1 MSWIN
6 TPSGDQFAASVV
18 RAVVA
23 YPGKGVILRDAQNR
37 LIAFIKIADPEKAN
51 RARDLIMQV
60 VKGKRTYEINWNFL
74 TEPTAIVSSDAS
86 VQAAAAPE
94 AADPAAASN

>member
-23 YPGKGVILRDAQNR
+23 YPGKGVILRDAQSR
-37 LIAFIKIADPEKAN
+37 LIAFIKIADPEKAI
-51 RARDLIMQV
+51 RARDLITQV
-60 VKGKRTYEINWNFL
+60 VKGKRTYDINWSFL
-74 TEPTAIVSSDAS
+74 TEPTATIGSESS
-86 VQAAAAPE
+86 VQAAAAP
-94 AADPAAASN
+94 ATSDPATSN

>member
-37 LIAFIKIADPEKAN
+37 LIAFIKIADPEKAI
-51 RARDLIMQV
+51 RARDLITQV
-60 VKGKRTYEINWNFL
+60 VKGKLTYDINWSFL
-74 TEPTAIVSSDAS
+74 DEPTATTSSEPS
-86 VQAAAAPE
+86 VQAAAASEPF
-94 AADPAAASN
+94 APAVPF